1 MNADSN
7 DQNLYLELL
16 NLYNLYFNLF
26 LLNCE
31 KMEEEDNNINYDDLI
46 DSPLKDRG

>member
-1 MNADSN
+1 
-7 DQNLYLELL
+7 LELL

-26 LLNCE
+26 LLNYL